1 MTTEPVYPE
10 VAANGDLVVPVRPPE
25 AREAVAAVDYG
36 GRILGQRVVV
46 LQPTAWVFDLRA
58 VSERYE
64 DHGGRQVVDVAD
76 EADYYTH
83 GTDAARTT
91 LNASLVFIER
101 PRPAAS
107 GDGSRRDWGDARH
120 GAPGPPAAR

>member
-25 AREAVAAVDYG
+25 PREAVAVAQYDG
-36 GRILGQRVVV
+36 SAMGQRVVV

-64 DHGGRQVVDVAD
+64 DPVGRQVVDVAQ
-76 EADYYTH
+76 EAEYYRH
-83 GTDAARTT
+83 GTTASRTT
-91 LNASLVFIER
+91 LNAALVFIER
-101 PRPAAS
+101 PRQS
-107 GDGSRRDWGDARH
+107 TFQ
-120 GAPGPPAAR
+120 

>member
-25 AREAVAAVDYG
+25 AREAVAVAEYD
-36 GRILGQRVVV
+36 GRVLGQRVVV

-64 DHGGRQVVDVAD
+64 DGRAGRSSTWRTRRRITSVGPGR
-76 EADYYTH
+76 T
-83 GTDAARTT
+83 ARRSTRRWSSS
-91 LNASLVFIER
+91 NGRGHRRRGDR
-101 PRPAAS
+101 PQ
-107 GDGSRRDWGDARH
+107 
-120 GAPGPPAAR
+120 APVI

>member
-25 AREAVAAVDYG
+25 AREAVAVAEYD
-36 GRILGQRVVV
+36 GRVLGQRVVV

-64 DHGGRQVVDVAD
+64 DGVGRQVVDVAD
-76 EADYYTH
+76 EAAYYER
-83 GTDAARTT
+83 GTGADRTT
-91 LNASLVFIER
+91 LNAALVFVER
-101 PRPAAS
+101 PRPPAS
-107 GDGSRRDWGDARH
+107 G
-120 GAPGPPAAR
+120 